1 MNLLKSYVNLIA
13 GRSRRKNFFDRKQSS
28 DESDTQEVT
37 PLKKRFSNLAGIIDS
52 EDSESD

>member
-1 MNLLKSYVNLIA
+1 MNLLKSYVNLIT